1 MQSIAGYG
9 VFMALCAYCRK
20 ETELYDGGTPVCVE
34 CADAPALQQSI
45 AAILHKEVALTT
57 ERAEAANATFHAL
70 LRDIPSNVP
79 HPDGS
84 QRLHN
89 ASREL
94 TIARQTMMEA
104 TLRLNDFLNR
114 GTIPEDLKR

>member
-1 MQSIAGYG
+1 
-9 VFMALCAYCRK
+9 MALCAYCRK

-34 CADAPALQQSI
+34 CADAPPSEHSI
-45 AAILHKEVALTT
+45 ASTLHKEMAAAT
-57 ERAEAANATFHAL
+57 ERAEAANAAFHAL
-70 LRDIPSNVP
+70 MRDIPSSVP

-84 QRLHN
+84 QHLHN

-94 TIARQTMMEA
+94 TVSRQAMMEA
-104 TLRLNDFLNR
+104 TLRLHDFLNH

>member
-1 MQSIAGYG
+1 
-9 VFMALCAYCRK
+9 MAPCAYCRK
-20 ETELYDGGTPVCVE
+20 ETELYDGGTPVCVA
-34 CADAPALQQSI
+34 CADARASQPSL
-45 AAILHKEVALTT
+45 AATLRKELAAAT

-70 LRDIPSNVP
+70 MRDIPSNVP
-79 HPDGS
+79 HPDGG

-94 TIARQTMMEA
+94 TVARQAMMEA
-104 TLRLNDFLNR
+104 TLRLNDFLNH

>member
-1 MQSIAGYG
+1 
-9 VFMALCAYCRK
+9 MALCAYCRK
-20 ETELYDGGTPVCVE
+20 ETELHDGGTPVCVE
-34 CADAPALQQSI
+34 CADAPAPQHSI
-45 AAILHKEVALTT
+45 TARLRREVAVAT
-57 ERAEAANATFHAL
+57 ERAEAANAAFHAL
-70 LRDIPSNVP
+70 MRDIPSSLP

-94 TIARQTMMEA
+94 TIARQAMMET
-104 TLRLNDFLNR
+104 TLRLNDFLNH

>member
-1 MQSIAGYG
+1 
-9 VFMALCAYCRK
+9 MAPCAYCRK

-34 CADAPALQQSI
+34 CAGARAPQPSLAVRLQRD
-45 AAILHKEVALTT
+45 VALAT
-57 ERAEAANATFHAL
+57 ERAEAANAAFHAL
-70 LRDIPSNVP
+70 VRDIPSNAP

-94 TIARQTMMEA
+94 TIARQAMMEA

>member
-1 MQSIAGYG
+1 
-9 VFMALCAYCRK
+9 MAPCAYCRK
-20 ETELYDGGTPVCVE
+20 ETELYEGGTPICVE
-34 CADAPALQQSI
+34 CADARAPQPSL
-45 AAILHKEVALTT
+45 AARLHREVAAATA
-57 ERAEAANATFHAL
+57 RAEAANAAFHAL
-70 LRDIPSNVP
+70 MRDIPSSVP

-94 TIARQTMMEA
+94 TLARQAMTEA
-104 TLRLNDFLNR
+104 TLRLNEFLNH

>member
-1 MQSIAGYG
+1 
-9 VFMALCAYCRK
+9 MALCAYCQK

-34 CADAPALQQSI
+34 CADARPPQPSL
-45 AAILHKEVALTT
+45 AARLHKEVALAS
-57 ERAEAANATFHAL
+57 ERAEAANIAFQAL
-70 LRDIPSNVP
+70 MCDIPSNVP

-94 TIARQTMMEA
+94 TIARQAMMEA
-104 TLRLNDFLNR
+104 TLRLNDFLNY
-114 GTIPEDLKR
+114 GTIPEDLKL

>member
-1 MQSIAGYG
+1 
-9 VFMALCAYCRK
+9 MALCAYCRK

-34 CADAPALQQSI
+34 CAAAPAPPSSL
-45 AAILHKEVALTT
+45 AARLTQEVAAAT
-57 ERAEAANATFHAL
+57 ERADAANAAFHAL
-70 LRDIPSNVP
+70 IRDIPSNVP

-84 QRLHN
+84 QRLHH

-94 TIARQTMMEA
+94 TVARQAMMEA
-104 TLRLNDFLNR
+104 TLRLNDFLNH

>member
-1 MQSIAGYG
+1 
-9 VFMALCAYCRK
+9 MALCAYCRK

-34 CADAPALQQSI
+34 CADARAPQPSL
-45 AAILHKEVALTT
+45 AARLRREVAVAT
-57 ERAEAANATFHAL
+57 ERAEAANAAFHAL
-70 LRDIPSNVP
+70 MRNIPSNVP

-84 QRLHN
+84 QQLHN

-94 TIARQTMMEA
+94 TIARQALMEA
-104 TLRLNDFLNR
+104 TLRLNDFLNH

>member
-1 MQSIAGYG
+1 
-9 VFMALCAYCRK
+9 MALCTYCRK

-34 CADAPALQQSI
+34 CSAAPPPQNSI
-45 AAILHKEVALTT
+45 AARLQWDVAAAT
-57 ERAEAANATFHAL
+57 ERADAANAAFHAL
-70 LRDIPSNVP
+70 MRDIPSHVP

-84 QRLHN
+84 QRLQN

-94 TIARQTMMEA
+94 TAARQAMMEA

>member
-1 MQSIAGYG
+1 
-9 VFMALCAYCRK
+9 MAHCAYCRK

-34 CADAPALQQSI
+34 CADARAPQPSL
-45 AAILHKEVALTT
+45 AARLTREVAAAT
-57 ERAEAANATFHAL
+57 ERADAANAAFHAL
-70 LRDIPSNVP
+70 MRDIPSHVP

-94 TIARQTMMEA
+94 TAARQAMMEA
-104 TLRLNDFLNR
+104 TLRLNDFLNH

>member
-1 MQSIAGYG
+1 
-9 VFMALCAYCRK
+9 MALCAYCRK

-34 CADAPALQQSI
+34 CAGAPPPPNSI
-45 AAILHKEVALTT
+45 ANKLMRDAAAAA
-57 ERAEAANATFHAL
+57 ERADAANAAFHAL
-70 LRDIPSNVP
+70 MRDIPSNAP

-94 TIARQTMMEA
+94 TIARQAMLETN
-104 TLRLNDFLNR
+104 LRLNDFLNH
-114 GTIPEDLKR
+114 GTIPEDLKS